1 MKKKDFVIVFT
12 KSFELYL
19 FILFQTRSKPMSR
32 SVMVLKTNSS
42 LKDLIESHY
51 FGFFDRVW
59 HSLLTWD
66 RAHRA
71 RSEYWSY
78 STSCPCDKR
87 KGSVVNRT
95 RFFRKTSNRSEI
107 SKCKVSCLLVV
118 FMVKFDL
125 IPLSNWKSCTRSFQK
140 VWRPPSD
147 KESSL
152 GVYYL
157 MSVNQRLV
165 SIFNLTSRIWILTSI
180 TEFDVE
186 SLGFIT

>member
-1 MKKKDFVIVFT
+1 MLYKLVFAEISSRVSWNRYFYKRTNNDEKDSVIVFT

-32 SVMVLKTNSS
+32 SVMVLKTTSS

-95 RFFRKTSNRSEI
+95 KFFKKN
-107 SKCKVSCLLVV
+107 
-118 FMVKFDL
+118 VKQ
-125 IPLSNWKSCTRSFQK
+125 IRSFK
-140 VWRPPSD
+140 
-147 KESSL
+147 
-152 GVYYL
+152 
-157 MSVNQRLV
+157 M
-165 SIFNLTSRIWILTSI
+165 
-180 TEFDVE
+180 
-186 SLGFIT
+186 